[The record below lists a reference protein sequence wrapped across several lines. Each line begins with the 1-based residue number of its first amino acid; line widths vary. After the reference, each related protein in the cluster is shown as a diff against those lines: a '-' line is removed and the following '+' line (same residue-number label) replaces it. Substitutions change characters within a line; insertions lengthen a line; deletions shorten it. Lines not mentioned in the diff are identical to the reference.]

1 MTFELENNEKID
13 IVKQHLRNVANNKFN
28 LELSIAQ
35 ANAMATPNS
44 AMIDS
49 YNLQLSDLHSQELI
63 LSQKLSELEAQ
74 I

>member
-13 IVKQHLRNVANNKFN
+13 IVKQHLRSVANNKFN
-28 LELSIAQ
+28 LELSVAQ